1 MNTSEVP
8 SGSSPAMLPGQSH
21 HEMAHEHLIEVL
33 VNFKAVR
40 LTERRL
46 TGLAIKQA
54 AIDQGVKIQEDF
66 VLFELLAH
74 DRRELIRDNET
85 IEVRP
90 GERFEA
96 VPGDD
101 NS

>member
-1 MNTSEVP
+1 MNTAQNP
-8 SGSSPAMLPGQSH
+8 SGASPAMVPGEPH
-21 HEMAHEHLIEVL
+21 HEMEHEHPIEVL
-33 VNFKAVR
+33 VNFKPVR

-54 AIDQGVKIQEDF
+54 AIDQGVQIQQDF

-74 DRRELIRDNET
+74 DRRELIRDNENV
-85 IEVRP
+85 EARP

>member
-1 MNTSEVP
+1 MDTRQVP
-8 SGSSPAMLPGQSH
+8 SGSSPAMVAGESH
-21 HEMAHEHLIEVL
+21 HEMAHEHFIEVL
-33 VNFKAVR
+33 VNFQPVR

-46 TGLAIKQA
+46 IGLAIKQA

-66 VLFELLAH
+66 VLFELLTH

-85 IEVRP
+85 VEVRA

>member
-1 MNTSEVP
+1 MK
-8 SGSSPAMLPGQSH
+8 
-21 HEMAHEHLIEVL
+21 HEHPIEVM
-33 VNFKAVR
+33 VNFKPVR

-46 TGLAIKQA
+46 TGLAIKQT
-54 AIDQGVKIQEDF
+54 AIDQGVQIQQDF

-85 IEVRP
+85 VEVRP